1 MTIYRFT
8 CQTYCL
14 CAQYN
19 RGMRSLNELT
29 VSGSAVSDNIHVLS
43 SRYGT
48 MSGKKIREVNS
59 RVGELNGNAPRI
71 C

>member
-1 MTIYRFT
+1 M
-8 CQTYCL
+8 
-14 CAQYN
+14 
-19 RGMRSLNELT
+19 NELT